1 MLNLSLGL
9 AVFAILFAAGALA
22 FRLYRRGRPGAAA
35 LVLMTAGLLLRLYA
49 GADLFLHPWDE
60 RYHALVAKHMA
71 DHPLRPTLYEQPLLP
86 YDLRNWRANHV
97 WLHKPP
103 LALWLMAA
111 SIRLF
116 GAGDP
121 AVRLPSVLL
130 SALSILLTYDL
141 GRRLFDPGTGLVAAG
156 LHAIHGYLIALAAG
170 RVPVDHID
178 AVLIAVV
185 ELGVWLAVAG
195 TQRGAQSRHPEG
207 EPREPEGSGRA
218 DLSSAQILWV
228 AEAPRRMTGGNR
240 WSSPEAV
247 SLAVGLVTGLAVL
260 TKWLPGLLIVPVWA
274 AVVLAREK
282 PRGARALGRVAG
294 RTLVL
299 LAGAAAVALP
309 WTLYTRAAFPRE
321 AAWEAAYNAQ
331 HFTVPVEDLS
341 GSPLFYLQN
350 LPHYF
355 GGLIYL
361 PLAWLVWRLAKRQE
375 VESLAPLAVW
385 IFVPF
390 FVFSLAATKMTAYVF
405 TAAPALLLVTAR
417 FWTWLAVHPANP
429 EPFGGRWLRR
439 AVLALLFL
447 LPLVATVE
455 RVKPWPDYERSPA
468 WAREIKALPARL
480 GPGRTVL
487 FNLEHPLEAM
497 FYTSYIAYRKPPT
510 PEQVRLLRAQGW
522 RVVVLD
528 RGDLPASRDMG
539 NVEILPSSVPFSRDK
554 PEDELP
560 LPPLDH

>member
-1 MLNLSLGL
+1 MLNLALGL
-9 AVFAILFAAGALA
+9 VVFAVLLAGCALA
-22 FRLYRRGRPGAAA
+22 FHLYRRGRPGAAA
-35 LVLMTAGLLLRLYA
+35 LVLMAAGLLLRLYA

-71 DHPLRPTLYEQPLLP
+71 VHPLRPTLYEQPLLP
-86 YDLRNWRANHV
+86 FDLRNWRANHV

-111 SIRLF
+111 SLRVF
-116 GAGDP
+116 GASDW
-121 AVRLPSVLL
+121 ALRLPSLLL

-141 GRRLFDPGTGLVAAG
+141 GRRLFDTGTGLVAAG

-178 AVLIAVV
+178 CALIAVV
-185 ELGVWLAVAG
+185 ELGVWLAVV
-195 TQRGAQSRHPEG
+195 
-207 EPREPEGSGRA
+207 
-218 DLSSAQILWV
+218 LSSPPHPPPTQEGASPSTTLGF
-228 AEAPRRMTGGNR
+228 APMEG
-240 WSSPEAV
+240 
-247 SLAVGLVTGLAVL
+247 LLVGLVTGLAVL
-260 TKWLPGLLIVPVWA
+260 TKWLPGLLIVPVWL
-274 AVVLAREK
+274 AVVLVREK
-282 PRGARALGRVAG
+282 PRQLRAFSVLAG
-294 RTLVL
+294 RGLLL
-299 LAGAAAVALP
+299 LAVATAVALP
-309 WTLYTRAAFPRE
+309 WTLYTRATFPQE

-331 HFTVPVEDLS
+331 HFTVPVEDLT

-385 IFVPF
+385 IFIPF

-405 TAAPALLLVTAR
+405 TAGPALLLVAAR
-417 FWTWLAVHPANP
+417 FWSWLAAHPK
-429 EPFGGRWLRR
+429 PFGGRWLRG
-439 AVLALLFL
+439 AVLALLLL
-447 LPLVATVE
+447 LPLLATVE

-468 WAREIKALPARL
+468 WAREIKGLPARL
-480 GPGRTVL
+480 GPGRAVL

-497 FYTSYIAYRKPPT
+497 FYTSYVAYRKPPT
-510 PEQVRLLRAQGW
+510 AEQVRFLRAAGW
-522 RVVVLD
+522 RVVAFD
-528 RGDLPASRDMG
+528 RGDLPADVRKESG
-539 NVEILPSSVPFSRDK
+539 IEILPSSVPFSRDK

-560 LPPLDH
+560 LPPR

>member
-1 MLNLSLGL
+1 MLNLITGS
-9 AVFAILFAAGALA
+9 AVFAVLFAAGALA
-22 FRLYRRGRPGAAA
+22 FHLYRRGRPGAAA
-35 LVLMTAGLLLRLYA
+35 LVLMAAGLLLRVYA

-86 YDLRNWRANHV
+86 FDLRNWRANHV

-111 SIRLF
+111 SLRVF
-116 GAGDP
+116 GVSDWAL
-121 AVRLPSVLL
+121 RLPSLLL

-141 GRRLFDPGTGLVAAG
+141 GRRLFDAGTGLGAAG

-178 AVLIAVV
+178 CTLIAVV
-185 ELGVWLAVAG
+185 ELGVWLAVL
-195 TQRGAQSRHPEG
+195 EG
-207 EPREPEGSGRA
+207 GEV
-218 DLSSAQILWV
+218 L
-228 AEAPRRMTGGNR
+228 
-240 WSSPEAV
+240 
-247 SLAVGLVTGLAVL
+247 VGLVTGIAVL
-260 TKWLPGLLIVPVWA
+260 TKWLPGLLIVPVWL
-274 AVVLAREK
+274 AVALVRER
-282 PRGARALGRVAG
+282 PRGIPPLAKVAG
-294 RTLVL
+294 RALVL
-299 LAGAAAVALP
+299 LAVATAVALP

-331 HFTVPVEDLS
+331 HFTVAVEDLT
-341 GSPLFYLQN
+341 GSPFFYVQN

-361 PLAWLVWRLAKRQE
+361 PLLWLAWRLAKRQDIA
-375 VESLAPLAVW
+375 SLAPLAVW

-405 TAAPALLLVTAR
+405 TAGPALLLVAAR
-417 FWTWLAVHPANP
+417 FWTWLARHPK
-429 EPFGGRWLRR
+429 PFGGRWVRGT
-439 AVLALLFL
+439 VLALLIL

-455 RVKPWPDYERSPA
+455 RVKPWPDYDRSPA

-480 GPGRTVL
+480 GPGRVVL

-497 FYTSYIAYRKPPT
+497 FYTSYVAYRKPPT
-510 PEQVRLLRAQGW
+510 VEQARFLRAAGW
-522 RVVVLD
+522 RVVALD
-528 RGDLPASRDMG
+528 RGDLPADVRSESG
-539 NVEILPSSVPFSRDK
+539 IEILPSSVPFSRDK

-560 LPPLDH
+560 LPPL

>member
-1 MLNLSLGL
+1 MLNLVLGL
-9 AVFAILFAAGALA
+9 AVFAALFASGALA
-22 FRLYRRGRPGAAA
+22 FHLYRRGRPGVAA
-35 LVLMTAGLLLRLYA
+35 LVLAAAGLLLRLYA

-60 RYHALVAKHMA
+60 RYHALVAKHLA
-71 DHPLRPTLYEQPLLP
+71 IHPWLPTLYDQPLLP
-86 YDLRNWRANHV
+86 YDFRNWRANQV

-111 SIRLF
+111 SVRLF
-116 GAGDP
+116 GSGDW

-141 GRRLFDPGTGLVAAG
+141 GRRMFDSGTGLVAAA

-195 TQRGAQSRHPEG
+195 GEG
-207 EPREPEGSGRA
+207 MA
-218 DLSSAQILWV
+218 A
-228 AEAPRRMTGGNR
+228 
-240 WSSPEAV
+240 

-260 TKWLPGLLIVPVWA
+260 TKWLPGLVIVPAWL
-274 AVVLAREK
+274 AVILVRER
-282 PRGARALGRVAG
+282 PGGARSLASVVA
-294 RTLVL
+294 RLLVL
-299 LAGAAAVALP
+299 LTVAAAVAVP

-331 HFTVPVEDLS
+331 HFTVAVEGLS
-341 GSPLFYLQN
+341 GSPLFYLEN

-361 PLAWLVWRLAKRQE
+361 PLGWLVWRLAKRQE
-375 VESLAPLAVW
+375 VASLAPLAVW
-385 IFVPF
+385 ILVPL
-390 FVFSLAATKMTAYVF
+390 FVFSLAATKMTAYIFV
-405 TAAPALLLVTAR
+405 AAPALLLVAAR
-417 FWTWLAVHPANP
+417 FWAWLAAHPRPA
-429 EPFGGRWLRR
+429 GGHRLRQ
-439 AVLALLFL
+439 AVLALLLL

-455 RVKPWPDYERSPA
+455 RVKPWPDYERSPS
-468 WAREIKALPARL
+468 WAREIKALPSRL
-480 GPGRTVL
+480 GPGRAVL

-497 FYTSYIAYRKPPT
+497 FYTSYAAYRKPPT
-510 PEQVRLLRAQGW
+510 PEQARLLRAQGW

-528 RGDLPASRDMG
+528 RGDLPAALRTEASARG
-539 NVEILPSSVPFSRDK
+539 IEILPSMVPFSRDK

-560 LPPLDH
+560 GLPSPPGNL

>member
-1 MLNLSLGL
+1 MLNLAAGL
-9 AVFAILFAAGALA
+9 AVFGVLFAASALA
-22 FRLYRRGRPGAAA
+22 LGLYRRGRPGAAA
-35 LVLMTAGLLLRLYA
+35 LVLAAAGLLLRLYA

-60 RYHALVAKHMA
+60 RYHALVAKHLA

-111 SIRLF
+111 SVRLF
-116 GAGDP
+116 GANDW
-121 AVRLPSVLL
+121 AVRLPSLLL

-185 ELGVWLAVAG
+185 ELGVWLAVASG
-195 TQRGAQSRHPEG
+195 EG
-207 EPREPEGSGRA
+207 LVEGMA
-218 DLSSAQILWV
+218 A
-228 AEAPRRMTGGNR
+228 
-240 WSSPEAV
+240 

-260 TKWLPGLLIVPVWA
+260 TKWLPGLLIVPVWL
-274 AVVLAREK
+274 AVILVREK
-282 PRGARALGRVAG
+282 PRGIRTFGGIGGRA
-294 RTLVL
+294 LVL
-299 LAGAAAVALP
+299 LTMAAAVALP

-331 HFTVPVEDLS
+331 HFTIPVEDLS

-361 PLAWLVWRLAKRQE
+361 PLAWLAWRLVKRQE
-375 VESLAPLAVW
+375 VASLAPLAVW
-385 IFVPF
+385 ILVPLL
-390 FVFSLAATKMTAYVF
+390 VFSLAATKMTAYVF
-405 TAAPALLLVTAR
+405 TAAPALLLVAAR
-417 FWTWLAVHPANP
+417 FWTWLAAHPRP
-429 EPFGGRWLRR
+429 LGSHRLRP
-439 AVLALLFL
+439 AVLALLLL

-497 FYTSYIAYRKPPT
+497 FYTSYVAYRKPPT
-510 PEQVRLLRAQGW
+510 PEQARLLRAQGW

-528 RGDLPASRDMG
+528 RGDLPADLRDG
-539 NVEILPSSVPFSRDK
+539 DIELLPSSVPFSRDK

-560 LPPLDH
+560 LPPLDHPTPGNP

>member
-1 MLNLSLGL
+1 MLNLALGL
-9 AVFAILFAAGALA
+9 VVFAVLLAGCALA
-22 FRLYRRGRPGAAA
+22 VHLYRRGRPGAAA
-35 LVLMTAGLLLRLYA
+35 LVLMAAGLLLRVYA

-60 RYHALVAKHMA
+60 RYHALVARHMA
-71 DHPLRPTLYEQPLLP
+71 VHPLRPTLYEQPLLP
-86 YDLRNWRANHV
+86 FDLRNWRANHV

-111 SIRLF
+111 SLRVF
-116 GAGDP
+116 GVSDWAL
-121 AVRLPSVLL
+121 RLPSVLL

-141 GRRLFDPGTGLVAAG
+141 GRRLFGSGTGLLAAG

-178 AVLIAVV
+178 CALIAVV

-195 TQRGAQSRHPEG
+195 AGKRG
-207 EPREPEGSGRA
+207 
-218 DLSSAQILWV
+218 
-228 AEAPRRMTGGNR
+228 
-240 WSSPEAV
+240 V
-247 SLAVGLVTGLAVL
+247 SLAVGVVTGLAVL
-260 TKWLPGLLIVPVWA
+260 TKWLPGLLIVPVWL
-274 AVVLAREK
+274 AVVLVREK
-282 PRGARALGRVAG
+282 PREIRALAGIAG
-294 RTLVL
+294 RALLL
-299 LAGAAAVALP
+299 LAAATAIALP

-331 HFTVPVEDLS
+331 HFTVPVEDLT

-375 VESLAPLAVW
+375 VESLAPIAVW

-405 TAAPALLLVTAR
+405 TAGPALLLVSAR
-417 FWTWLAVHPANP
+417 FWTWLAALPKPA
-429 EPFGGRWLRR
+429 GGRWLRGT
-439 AVLALLFL
+439 VLALLL
-447 LPLVATVE
+447 LWPLLATVE

-480 GPGRTVL
+480 GPGRVVL

-497 FYTSYIAYRKPPT
+497 FYTSYVAYRKPPT
-510 PEQVRLLRAQGW
+510 LEQARLLRAAGW
-522 RVVVLD
+522 RVVAFD
-528 RGDLPASRDMG
+528 RGDLPADLRSDSG
-539 NVEILPSSVPFSRDK
+539 IEILPSSVPFSRDK

-560 LPPLDH
+560 LPPRGDQGTGNP